1 MKNLLDLK
9 KYLKNQKIKFKE
21 INNQIIINRNDYS
34 FNLIDETRKIKNNID
49 CFYLD
54 STMVFYVNENI
65 IL

>member
-34 FNLIDETRKIKNNID
+34 FDLIQEIRKIKNNID
-49 CFYLD
+49 VFYLD
-54 STMVFYVNENI
+54 STMIFYINLNI